1 MEYKVTI
8 GKVEEITPYEDN
20 ARINDKAVEKVAQSI
35 KEFGWQSPIVV
46 DENNVILA
54 GHSRHKAAMLLGLE
68 EVPIKVAEGLS
79 EDNKMAYRLMDNKS
93 QDFAQWDN
101 GLLAQEFEKLSEK
114 DFDMKLTGFEL
125 DEISK
130 IYSSFLEFDM
140 PEETDFD
147 IDVSDDF
154 HVPETNIKQ
163 FMLLYDVDQL
173 IQLKENLDKLKD
185 LYKLENYSDIVFEAV
200 KNEASK

>member
-1 MEYKVTI
+1 
-8 GKVEEITPYEDN
+8 
-20 ARINDKAVEKVAQSI
+20 
-35 KEFGWQSPIVV
+35 
-46 DENNVILA
+46 
-54 GHSRHKAAMLLGLE
+54 
-68 EVPIKVAEGLS
+68 
-79 EDNKMAYRLMDNKS
+79 
-93 QDFAQWDN
+93 
-101 GLLAQEFEKLSEK
+101 LAQEFEKLSEK